1 MNLMHSVSLCLA
13 SIFLAG
19 QPAAA
24 QHHGGD
30 SMHGHLPPASA
41 TTVSPSPYAGME
53 QRRVKALSDQ
63 QIADL
68 KAGRGMSLALAAELN
83 GYPGPLHVLELA
95 DALELSDD
103 QRSRTS
109 TLIEAMKTETIP
121 IGEAIIL
128 EESALDRLLSEDRVT
143 RSSLDAAVSRISLAQ
158 GALRAA
164 HLRYHLA
171 MAELLSPAQITRY
184 VKLRGYSEGRNGPQ

>member
-1 MNLMHSVSLCLA
+1 MNLTHSVSLCLA

-19 QPAAA
+19 QPVAA

-30 SMHGHLPPASA
+30 ALPGHLPPASA
-41 TTVSPSPYAGME
+41 TAASPSPYVGME

-95 DALELSDD
+95 DALELSNE
-103 QRSRTS
+103 QQSRT
-109 TLIEAMKTETIP
+109 TMLVEAMKTETIP

-128 EESALDRLLSEDRVT
+128 EESTLDRLFSEGRVT
-143 RSSLDAAVSRISLAQ
+143 PASLDAAVSHISIAQ
-158 GALRAA
+158 GDLRAT

-171 MAELLSPAQITRY
+171 MVEVLSPAQITRY
-184 VKLRGYSEGRNGPQ
+184 AKLRGYTESRNGSQ